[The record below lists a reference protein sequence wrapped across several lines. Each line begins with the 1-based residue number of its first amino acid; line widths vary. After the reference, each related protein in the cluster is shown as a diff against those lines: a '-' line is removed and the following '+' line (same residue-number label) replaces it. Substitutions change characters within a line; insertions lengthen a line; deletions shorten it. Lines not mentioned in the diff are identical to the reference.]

1 MEVTVSSCQFEL
13 KRVSNFDDF
22 KMQVLEVF
30 EQVPLNSDYV
40 LLPELFTFGLLTSI
54 ADYDSLTV
62 YDYQQ
67 LTNFTQH
74 YMELFQQL
82 AQDRQQV
89 IIAGSTLEKAD
100 DGVYNTTYIFD
111 TQGNVNFHR
120 KTHIFPAEANWN
132 TVEGD
137 NLDVFSIGPITFGI
151 AICYEIE
158 IPEIAQIYQQK
169 GADIIFCPSY
179 TFSEYGYWRVRHC
192 AQARA
197 IENQVFVVHSPT
209 VGQMEGIVQ
218 SGYGRT
224 SIISPCDVPWIA
236 NGILAESNIDSTD
249 VITST
254 LNLQVLYENRLT
266 GAATT
271 VKDRKRRSSLYNTA
285 QKV

>member
-13 KRVSNFDDF
+13 KRVTNFDF
-22 KMQVLEVF
+22 KMQILEVF

-40 LLPELFTFGLLTSI
+40 LLPELFTFGLLSSI
-54 ADYDSLTV
+54 PDYDSLTES
-62 YDYQQ
+62 DYQQ

-74 YMELFQQL
+74 YIELFQQL

-111 TQGNVNFHR
+111 SQGNVNFHR
-120 KTHIFPAEANWN
+120 KTHIFPAEAKWD

-137 NLDVFSIGPITFGI
+137 SLDVFSIGPITFGI
-151 AICYEIE
+151 AICY
-158 IPEIAQIYQQK
+158 EIAQIYQQK

-209 VGQMEGIVQ
+209 VGQMEGIIQ
-218 SGYGRT
+218 NGYGKT
-224 SIISPCDVPWIA
+224 SILSPCDVPWTA
-236 NGILAESNIDSTD
+236 NGILAESKLDSTD
-249 VITST
+249 VVTST
-254 LNLQVLYENRLT
+254 LNLQALYENRLT

-271 VKDRKRRSSLYNTA
+271 VKDRKRRSSLYQTA